1 MILTGWTFD
10 GAAGMVLPKRP
21 EKPDDAPIPA
31 LAQGPTL
38 QPFLFVVVKALRE

>member
-38 QPFLFVVVKALRE
+38 QNFLIVVVEAL